1 VSKAFIS
8 AACMTKIGRHF
19 KLGIKNLIHE
29 VTACMEEKT
38 GSRPDYLIVAS
49 ALSALQTHQL
59 DIASITTQYLG
70 WNNIPSMRVETG
82 ETSGIAALELAQYIV
97 RSGAASK
104 VLVIGVEKMTEYPSN
119 KVNADYAK
127 ILDYDTEYVRNITPP
142 NYAALVMKEYMR
154 KYGVTRD
161 DVAEWPVRMHANA
174 VSNPYAQLRFPVSK
188 EGVRNAMVISEPIT
202 LLDAFPIGD
211 GAAAVLVTDESAR
224 GKDAVEVVA
233 ITSASAPS
241 LYLRD
246 DMTELP
252 ATKAAWASLRRKLEA
267 QRLDEVA
274 LQVHDSYSIYG
285 ILALETLGVSDRGK
299 ACSIIPSLEYLNV
312 GGGLKARGHP
322 IGATGLYQVAETY
335 ELMIEGFAGKQ
346 YSGEYALI
354 HSMSGPDYNARLA
367 LLRRW

>member
-1 VSKAFIS
+1 VGKAFIS
-8 AACMTKIGRHF
+8 AACMTKIGRHY
-19 KLGIKNLIHE
+19 KLGIKNLIQE
-29 VTACMEEKT
+29 VATCIEERI

-49 ALSALQTHQL
+49 TLSALQTHQL
-59 DIASITTQYLG
+59 DIATIAAQYLG
-70 WNNIPSMRVETG
+70 WSNIPSTRVETG

-97 RSGAASK
+97 KSGAASK

-119 KVNADYAK
+119 KVNTDYAK
-127 ILDYDTEYVRNITPP
+127 ILDYDTEYVRNLTPP
-142 NYAALVMKEYMR
+142 NYAALVMKEYMK
-154 KYGVTRD
+154 KYGATRD
-161 DVAEWPVRMHANA
+161 DIAEWPVKMHANA
-174 VSNPYAQLRFPVSK
+174 VNNPYAQLRFPVSK
-188 EGVRNAMVISEPIT
+188 EGVRNAMIISEPIT
-202 LLDAFPIGD
+202 LLDAFPVGD

-224 GKDAVEVVA
+224 SKDTIEIVA

-241 LYLRD
+241 LYLRENI
-246 DMTELP
+246 TELP
-252 ATKAAWASLRRKLEA
+252 ATKVAWASLKRKLEV
-267 QRLDEVA
+267 QRLNEVA

-285 ILALETLGVSDRGK
+285 ILALEALGMSDRGK

-322 IGATGLYQVAETY
+322 IGATGVYQVAETY

>member
-1 VSKAFIS
+1 MNKAFIS
-8 AACMTKIGRHF
+8 AVCMTKIGRHF

-38 GSRPDYLIVAS
+38 GSRPDYLIIAS

-59 DIASITTQYLG
+59 DIASIATQYLG
-70 WNNIPSMRVETG
+70 WNNTPSMRVETG

-154 KYGVTRD
+154 KYGATRD
-161 DVAEWPVRMHANA
+161 DIAEWPVKMHANA
-174 VSNPYAQLRFPVSK
+174 VNNPYAQLRFPVSK
-188 EGVRNAMVISEPIT
+188 EAVSNAMVISEPIT

-211 GAAAVLVTDESAR
+211 GAAAVLVTNESAR
-224 GKDAVEVVA
+224 SKDALEIVA
-233 ITSASAPS
+233 IASTTAPP
-241 LYLRD
+241 LYLRED
-246 DMTELP
+246 ITELP
-252 ATKAAWASLRRKLEA
+252 ATKAAWATLKKKLETRKLG
-267 QRLDEVA
+267 EVA

-285 ILALETLGVSDRGK
+285 ILTLEALEVSDKGK
-299 ACSIIPSLEYLNV
+299 ACSIIPNLEYLNV

-335 ELMIEGFAGKQ
+335 ELMINGFAGKQ